1 MTPFIQNLKFGIR
14 LLRKSPGFAC
24 VAIFVMA
31 LGIGANTA
39 IFSVVHAVLLE
50 PLPFPD
56 ADRLVQVWH
65 VPPQTSFP
73 GMTRFAVSA
82 ANFLDWQKQNNV
94 FDQMALY
101 GAAGYDI
108 TGAGK
113 PESIVAGTVSSNFF
127 SVLGVQP
134 LHGRVF
140 LPQEDRPGSNHEV
153 ILSYKLWQARY
164 ASDPNLPGKPI
175 NLDGDP
181 YVVVGVMGPKMVM
194 PDFAQLWTPL
204 GLSDKEAAVRGEH
217 HFRSIGRLKPGVT
230 LAQAQAE
237 MNTISRRLE
246 TAYPEDDKGW
256 GAVVNSMREETVGS
270 VRPALL
276 MMLGAV
282 AFVLLI
288 ACANVANLI
297 LARTFARRKE
307 IAIRSAV
314 GASRS
319 RVIQQ
324 LLSESLVLSLCG
336 GAFGLLAARFGIELL
351 LKFFADKLPRMG
363 EIGLD
368 GPVLAFTFGLSIVT
382 GILSGL
388 LPALAMTK
396 GDVSSALKQGL
407 GRTDADGGSSNTRS
421 ALVVVEVALS
431 VVLLIGA
438 GLMIRSLWKLQTLDP
453 GFDQHNVLT
462 LAVMVPKHQFTA
474 PTQESQFF
482 EEVLQRV
489 RSLPGVE
496 SAGAVDNLPLVGG
509 SNQPIAAEG
518 HPLVAM
524 SEQPEV
530 SVRVATP
537 GYIQAMR
544 IPLLQG
550 RNISTSDTAD
560 SALVVVISETMAK
573 QLWPNQS
580 PIGRH
585 LKLSFY
591 PDKDRE
597 VVGVVG
603 DVKQTGLDSSAGIA
617 TLYWPLAQ
625 VAGSAI
631 GTWRASPLS
640 LAVRTTT
647 PPQTLAPA
655 VTDAINQVN
664 KDIPVDNVMTLED
677 FVGLTL
683 TQHSFNMQLLA
694 IFGLLALVLCA
705 IGIYS
710 VLAYSVKRSMR
721 EIGLRIA
728 LGATLRD
735 VGRLVIVQ
743 GMKPTLAGIGIGL
756 IAALALGRVAT
767 SLIYGVSSRDL
778 VTFLAVTLLLIL
790 VSFAASLIPAFRATR
805 VDPLAVLRDE

>member
-1 MTPFIQNLKFGIR
+1 MKFGIR

-56 ADRLVQVWH
+56 ADRLVQISH
-65 VPPQTSFP
+65 VPPQTTFP
-73 GMTRFAVSA
+73 GMARFAVSA

-94 FDQMALY
+94 FERMALY
-101 GAAGYDI
+101 GGAGYDI

-113 PESIVAGTVSSNFF
+113 PESVGAGTVSFNFF

-134 LHGRVF
+134 LHGRLF
-140 LPQEDRPGSNHEV
+140 LPQEDRTGSNHEV

-164 ASDPNLPGKPI
+164 ASDANVVGKSI
-175 NLDGDP
+175 DLDGDP
-181 YVVVGVMGPKMVM
+181 YVVVGVMGPKMVT
-194 PDFAQLWTPL
+194 PNFAQLWTPL

-217 HFRSIGRLKPGVT
+217 HFFSIGRLKPGVT
-230 LAQAQAE
+230 LAQAQAQ
-237 MNTISRRLE
+237 MNTISQRLE
-246 TAYPEDDKGW
+246 KAYPEDDKGW
-256 GAVVNSMREETVGS
+256 GAVVTSMREETVGS

-324 LLSESLVLSLCG
+324 LLSESLILSLCG
-336 GAFGLLAARFGIELL
+336 GALGLLAARFGIELL

-368 GPVLAFTFGLSIVT
+368 GPVLAFTFALSIVT

-388 LPALAMTK
+388 LPALGMTR
-396 GDVSSALKQGL
+396 GDVSDALKQGL
-407 GRTDADGGSSNTRS
+407 GRTDADSGSSHTRS
-421 ALVVVEVALS
+421 ALIVVEVALS

-438 GLMIRSLWKLQTLDP
+438 GLMIRSLWKLQTTDP
-453 GFDQHNVLT
+453 GFDQRNVLT
-462 LAVMVPKHQFTA
+462 LAVMVPKHQFTE

-482 EEVLQRV
+482 DQVLQRV

-496 SAGAVDNLPLVGG
+496 SAGAVDDLPLVGG

-518 HPLVAM
+518 HPLVAL

-544 IPLLQG
+544 IPLLEG
-550 RNISTSDTAD
+550 RNLSASDTAD
-560 SALVVVISETMAK
+560 AAPVVVISQSMAK

-591 PDKDRE
+591 PDKDRA

-603 DVKQTGLDSSAGIA
+603 DVKQRGLDSASGMA

-625 VAGSAI
+625 VTASAMSP
-631 GTWRASPLS
+631 WRAVPLS
-640 LAVRTTT
+640 LIVRTTT
-647 PPQTLAPA
+647 APQTLATA
-655 VTDAINQVN
+655 VTAAINQVN

-677 FVGLTL
+677 FVDETL

-728 LGATLRD
+728 LGASLRD

-743 GMKPTLAGIGIGL
+743 GMKPTLAGVAIGL
-756 IAALALGRVAT
+756 MAALALGRVAA
-767 SLIYGVSSRDL
+767 SFIYGVSSRDL
-778 VTFLAVTLLLIL
+778 GTFLAVTMLLIL
-790 VSFAASLIPAFRATR
+790 VSLAASLVPALRATR